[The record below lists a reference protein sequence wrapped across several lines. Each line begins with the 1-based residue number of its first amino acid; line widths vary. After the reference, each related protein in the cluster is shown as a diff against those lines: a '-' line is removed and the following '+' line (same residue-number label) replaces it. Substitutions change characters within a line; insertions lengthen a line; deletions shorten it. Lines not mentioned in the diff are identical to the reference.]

1 MNVSKSSVVL
11 TRSRA
16 DHHADTTRR
25 CVMTI
30 RIVTG
35 AIIST
40 VLAVAPAAPAQSG
53 VDGREELGRALAGAW
68 LPLERGVAVS
78 ASEGTPLSA
87 KYEVEDDVFQLSVYT
102 VKTDGS
108 AGDSF
113 LEVIVDHSAGIVG
126 SVTPISGGRDLAAAE
141 AQRSAMTAARR
152 SIADAT
158 AEAVKANAG
167 YRAVSVTPRI
177 DGGRPIADVTLVRGD
192 ERKLATV
199 PLD

>member
-1 MNVSKSSVVL
+1 MK
-11 TRSRA
+11 
-16 DHHADTTRR
+16 
-25 CVMTI
+25 I
-30 RIVTG
+30 RIVTA
-35 AIIST
+35 AIVST
-40 VLAVAPAAPAQSG
+40 VLAVAPATRAQSS
-53 VDGREELGRALAGAW
+53 VDGREELGRALTGAW
-68 LPLERGVAVS
+68 LPLESAVAVS

-102 VKTDGS
+102 LKTDGS

-126 SVTPISGGRDLAAAE
+126 SVSPISGGRDLAAAE

-167 YRAVSVTPRI
+167 YRAVSVTPRVE
-177 DGGRPIADVTLVRGD
+177 GGRPIAEVTLVHGD
-192 ERKLATV
+192 DWKLVAV